1 MPFPNPADLPRL
13 KENKDIT
20 LMSKSGLN
28 TGFLAFNT
36 QKAPL
41 DNVKVRQ
48 ALAMA
53 INKPAIINAVF
64 QGTGT
69 AAKNLLPPG
78 VWSADSEL
86 QDYAYDPQ
94 KAKALLKEAG
104 LPEGT
109 TIDLWAMPVQRPYNP
124 NAKRMAEMIQ
134 ADWAKVGVNAKI
146 VTYEWGNI

>member
-1 MPFPNPADLPRL
+1 VRFAKIEKNECQVMPFPNPADLPRM
-13 KENKDIT
+13 KANKDIN
-20 LMSKSGLN
+20 LMSKAGLN

-36 QKAPL
+36 QKPPL

-53 INKPAIINAVF
+53 INKPAIIDAVF
-64 QGTGT
+64 HGTGT

-86 QDYAYDPQ
+86 KDYDYDPE

-104 LPEGT
+104 LPT
-109 TIDLWAMPVQRPYNP
+109 A
-124 NAKRMAEMIQ
+124 
-134 ADWAKVGVNAKI
+134 
-146 VTYEWGNI
+146 

>member
-1 MPFPNPADLPRL
+1 
-13 KENKDIT
+13 
-20 LMSKSGLN
+20 
-28 TGFLAFNT
+28 
-36 QKAPL
+36 
-41 DNVKVRQ
+41 VRQ

-104 LPEGT
+104 C
-109 TIDLWAMPVQRPYNP
+109 QRAPPLICGRCRFSDPITRMP
-124 NAKRMAEMIQ
+124 NAWPR
-134 ADWAKVGVNAKI
+134 
-146 VTYEWGNI
+146 